1 MDDLSPAAQAVLA
14 AVTQNQ
20 YGLDPADVPNEAAR
34 FSGVIAAVLRAAADQ
49 VVPEESAPKGMQ
61 ASVRQ
66 FTHQEWRR
74 YQRQEIRA
82 ELLAI
87 ATELENAN
95 D

>member
-1 MDDLSPAAQAVLA
+1 MNAADSAFDQAG
-14 AVTQNQ
+14 TTRQ
-20 YGLDPADVPNEAAR
+20 G
-34 FSGVIAAVLRAAADQ
+34 IAAALRAAADQ
-49 VVPEESAPKGMQ
+49 VVPEEPAPKGMQ

-87 ATELENAN
+87 ATELETIN
-95 D
+95 DY